1 MIRHTFHVFI
11 GYSCLNAAL
20 TSLMNE
26 KTSRVLLRVSTKID
40 IDGRVGDEVMT
51 SVTGKKGGRLIM
63 VAYAPL

>member
-1 MIRHTFHVFI
+1 M
-11 GYSCLNAAL
+11 NAAL

-51 SVTGKKGGRLIM
+51 SVTGKK
-63 VAYAPL
+63 AAD

>member
-1 MIRHTFHVFI
+1 MIHVFI

-51 SVTGKKGGRLIM
+51 SVTGKK
-63 VAYAPL
+63 AAD